1 MRFEDFAAAHGLII
15 RHVEYGAWRR
25 VPTTD
30 HPRKRNGAYRHLG
43 DVAFVQN
50 HATMGDVAVWHPDA
64 DSDIRIDSAAIARR
78 AADADR
84 ARRLAQLAASE
95 KAQSIIKSCRLITHP
110 YLVVKGFPDERGLV
124 TEDGE
129 LIIPMRDCETG
140 RVLGAQRIV
149 LVENE
154 WEKKMLFGRRAKGAS
169 YRIGNARAQEVWLVE
184 GYATGLSV
192 DAALKLL
199 RISAAIMVCFSASN
213 LVHVASRISG
223 RRFVFADNDASRA
236 GESAAWESGL
246 PYAMSDELGQ
256 DANDLHQAAGVMAVA
271 KKIMEARS
279 R

>member
-50 HATMGDVAVWHPDA
+50 HATMGEVAVWHA

-78 AADADR
+78 AAEADR
-84 ARRLAQLAASE
+84 ARRLAQLAASA
-95 KAQSIIKSCRLITHP
+95 KAQAIINACRLSTHP
-110 YLVVKGFPDERGLV
+110 YLAAKGFPDSLGLV
-124 TEDGE
+124 TDAVE
-129 LIIPMRDCETG
+129 LIVPMRDCETG
-140 RVLGAQRIV
+140 AVLGAQKIS
-149 LVENE
+149 LEDNE
-154 WEKKMLFGRRAKGAS
+154 WTKKMLFGMRAKGAS
-169 YRIGNARAQEVWLVE
+169 YRIGNARAPEVWFVE

-199 RISAAIMVCFSASN
+199 RLSAAVMVCFSASN
-213 LVHVASRISG
+213 LVYVASRFAG
-223 RRFVFADNDASRA
+223 RHFVFADNDASSA
-236 GESAAWESGL
+236 GESAALDTGL

-256 DANDLHQAAGVMAVA
+256 DANDLHLAAGVMAVA
-271 KKIMEARS
+271 KKVMEARTK
-279 R
+279 

>member
-30 HPRKRNGAYRHLG
+30 HPMKRNGAYRHLG
-43 DVAFVQN
+43 EVAFVQN
-50 HATMGDVAVWHPDA
+50 HATMSEVSVWHPD
-64 DSDIRIDSAAIARR
+64 DDRDIRIDSSAIARR
-78 AADADR
+78 AAEADR

-110 YLVVKGFPDERGLV
+110 YLVVKGFQDERGLV

-154 WEKKMLFGRRAKGAS
+154 WEKKMLFGMRAKGAS
-169 YRIGNARAQEVWLVE
+169 YRIGSARAAELWFVE

-199 RISAAIMVCFSASN
+199 RLSAAVVVCFSAGN
-213 LVHVASRISG
+213 LIYVAGKFTG
-223 RRFVFADNDASRA
+223 RHYVFADNDASLT
-236 GESAAWESGL
+236 GERSAWKTGL
-246 PYAMSDELGQ
+246 PYAMAPTTGQ
-256 DANDLHQAAGVMAVA
+256 DANDLHMAAGVMAVA